1 MNGFTIDPQRL
12 SASGS
17 ALQHVASRLSSE
29 LASFRTELTGFGAP
43 WGSDDIGSLIGAA
56 HDEVSS
62 WAFECYQDAL
72 DEMASAGADVV
83 DISAHYT
90 EVDESVG
97 RRFRGL
103 LTELVD

>member
-1 MNGFTIDPQRL
+1 MIDPARL

-17 ALQHVASRLSSE
+17 ALQSVASRLSAE
-29 LASFRTELTGFGAP
+29 LASFQSELAGFGAP

-72 DEMASAGADVV
+72 DEMAAAGADVV
-83 DISAHYT
+83 DISARYT
-90 EVDESVG
+90 EVDESVSG
-97 RRFRGL
+97 RFHGL
-103 LTELVD
+103 LTGPGTDKWE

>member
-1 MNGFTIDPQRL
+1 MTGFRIDPERL

-17 ALQHVASRLSSE
+17 ALQDVAARLAVELAAFRSE
-29 LASFRTELTGFGAP
+29 LAGFGAP

-90 EVDESVG
+90 EVDENVS

-103 LTELVD
+103 LNGPEG

>member
-1 MNGFTIDPQRL
+1 MTGFMIDPERL

-17 ALQHVASRLSSE
+17 ALQSVASRLSAE
-29 LASFRTELTGFGAP
+29 LASFQSELAGFGAP
-43 WGSDDIGSLIGAA
+43 WGTDDVGSGDRGA

-72 DEMASAGADVV
+72 DEMSAAGAEVV
-83 DISAHYT
+83 DISAQFT
-90 EVDESVG
+90 EVDENVS

-103 LTELVD
+103 LTEPEG

>member
-1 MNGFTIDPQRL
+1 MNGFAVDPQRL

-17 ALQHVASRLSSE
+17 ALQHVAARLASEVASFQSE
-29 LASFRTELTGFGAP
+29 LAGFGAP

-83 DISAHYT
+83 DISVQYT
-90 EVDESVG
+90 GVDENVG

-103 LTELVD
+103 LTEPGD

>member
-1 MNGFTIDPQRL
+1 MNGFMIDPERL
-12 SASGS
+12 SATGS
-17 ALQHVASRLSSE
+17 ALQGVASRLSSE
-29 LASFRTELTGFGAP
+29 LASFRSELAGFGAP

-72 DEMASAGADVV
+72 DEMALAGADLV
-83 DISAHYT
+83 DIGAGYT
-90 EVDESVG
+90 EVDESNS

-103 LTELVD
+103 LTDLGQ

>member
-1 MNGFTIDPQRL
+1 MTGFMVDPVRL

-17 ALQHVASRLSSE
+17 ALQMVASRLSAELGSFQSE
-29 LASFRTELTGFGAP
+29 LAGFGAP

-62 WAFECYQDAL
+62 WAFECYRDAL
-72 DEMASAGADVV
+72 DEVASAGADVL
-83 DISAHYT
+83 DISAQYT
-90 EVDESVG
+90 EVDENVS

-103 LTELVD
+103 LTELGD

>member
-1 MNGFTIDPQRL
+1 MSGFSVDPARL
-12 SASGS
+12 SESGA
-17 ALQHVASRLSSE
+17 ALQSVTSRLSSE
-29 LASFRTELTGFGAP
+29 LASFRSELAGFGAP

-56 HDEVSS
+56 HEEVSS

-83 DISAHYT
+83 DISAQYT
-90 EVDESVG
+90 EVDENIS

-103 LTELVD
+103 LGDLGD

>member
-1 MNGFTIDPQRL
+1 MTGFMIDPERL
-12 SASGS
+12 SASGA
-17 ALQHVASRLSSE
+17 ALQSVASRLAAE
-29 LASFRTELTGFGAP
+29 LAAFQTELAGFGAP

-83 DISAHYT
+83 DISARYT
-90 EVDESVG
+90 ESDENVS

-103 LTELVD
+103 LAEPGE

>member
-1 MNGFTIDPQRL
+1 MTGFMIDPERL

-17 ALQHVASRLSSE
+17 ALQSVASRLSAELTSFQSE
-29 LASFRTELTGFGAP
+29 LAGFGAP

-72 DEMASAGADVV
+72 EELASAGADVV
-83 DISAHYT
+83 DISGQYMQA
-90 EVDESVG
+90 DENAG

-103 LTELVD
+103 LTALGD

>member
-1 MNGFTIDPQRL
+1 MTGFRIDPERL

-17 ALQHVASRLSSE
+17 ALQSVASRLSAE
-29 LASFRTELTGFGAP
+29 LASFRSELAAFGAP

-72 DEMASAGADVV
+72 DEIAAAGADVV
-83 DISAHYT
+83 DISARYA
-90 EVDESVG
+90 EVDENVSS
-97 RRFRGL
+97 RFRGL
-103 LTELVD
+103 LADLGD

>member
-1 MNGFTIDPQRL
+1 MNGFLIDPERL

-17 ALQHVASRLSSE
+17 ALQSVAARLSSE
-29 LASFRTELTGFGAP
+29 LASFRSELAGFGAP

-83 DISAHYT
+83 DIGARHA
-90 EVDESVG
+90 EVDENVS
-97 RRFRGL
+97 RRFQGL
-103 LTELVD
+103 LTDLGR

>member
-1 MNGFTIDPQRL
+1 MIDPQRL
-12 SASGS
+12 SATGS
-17 ALQHVASRLSSE
+17 ALQSVASRLSAE
-29 LASFRTELTGFGAP
+29 LASFRAELAGFGAP

-72 DEMASAGADVV
+72 DEVASAGADVV
-83 DISAHYT
+83 DISAQYT
-90 EVDESVG
+90 EVDENVS

-103 LTELVD
+103 PTGPGN

>member
-1 MNGFTIDPQRL
+1 MNGFAVDPQRL
-12 SASGS
+12 AASGS
-17 ALQHVASRLSSE
+17 AVQYVASRLSSE
-29 LASFRTELTGFGAP
+29 LASFRSELAGFGAP

-83 DISAHYT
+83 DISAQYAD
-90 EVDESVG
+90 VDENVG

-103 LTELVD
+103 LTGLGN

>member
-1 MNGFTIDPQRL
+1 MTGFTIDPGRL

-17 ALQHVASRLSSE
+17 ALQSVASRLSAE
-29 LASFRTELTGFGAP
+29 LASFRAELSGFGAP
-43 WGSDDIGSLIGAA
+43 WGTDEIGSLIGAA

-83 DISAHYT
+83 DISAEHAAA
-90 EVDESVG
+90 DENAG
-97 RRFRGL
+97 ERFRQL
-103 LTELVD
+103 LADLER

>member
-1 MNGFTIDPQRL
+1 MNGFTIDPERL

-17 ALQHVASRLSSE
+17 ALQSVASRLSSE
-29 LASFRTELTGFGAP
+29 LVSFQSELAGFGAP

-72 DEMASAGADVV
+72 DEMAAAGADVV
-83 DISAHYT
+83 DISAQYT
-90 EVDESVG
+90 DVDENVG
-97 RRFRGL
+97 RRLHGL
-103 LTELVD
+103 LTELGN

>member
-1 MNGFTIDPQRL
+1 
-12 SASGS
+12 
-17 ALQHVASRLSSE
+17 
-29 LASFRTELTGFGAP
+29 
-43 WGSDDIGSLIGAA
+43 
-56 HDEVSS
+56 VSS

-90 EVDESVG
+90 EVDENVS

-103 LTELVD
+103 FTGPEG

>member
-1 MNGFTIDPQRL
+1 MTGFRVEPAQL
-12 SASGS
+12 LASGS
-17 ALQHVASRLSSE
+17 ALQSVASRLSAE
-29 LASFRTELTGFGAP
+29 LASFQSELSGFGAP

-72 DEMASAGADVV
+72 DEMAEAGADVV
-83 DISAHYT
+83 DMSAHYT
-90 EVDESVG
+90 EVDENVS

-103 LTELVD
+103 RG

>member
-1 MNGFTIDPQRL
+1 MTGFMIDPEGL
-12 SASGS
+12 SPVVS
-17 ALQHVASRLSSE
+17 ALQGMGSRHSDGLGSVETE
-29 LASFRTELTGFGAP
+29 LAGVGAP

-83 DISAHYT
+83 DISAQYT
-90 EVDESVG
+90 EVDEEVS
-97 RRFRGL
+97 RRFRGV
-103 LTELVD
+103 LTELGD